1 MTVILP
7 SNSKD
12 IKKLPNLERTK
23 ILRSNE
29 VYSNTCII
37 YVPKIWST
45 NYKITERYLFRFRVL
60 KVFGDN
66 SLWLTLFF
74 HTWKCIV
81 K

>member
-7 SNSKD
+7 SNRKA
-12 IKKLPNLERTK
+12 IKKLPNLERAK

-37 YVPKIWST
+37 DVPKIWST
-45 NYKITERYLFRFRVL
+45 NYKITKRYLFGFRVL
-60 KVFGDN
+60 KVCGDN
-66 SLWLTLFF
+66 SLWLTIFF
-74 HTWKCIV
+74 HTWKCIA